1 MKTAGYVFWIC
12 LALVVYVYCLY
23 PILLFLIYSLVQAV
37 RDLRYLATRRDRR
50 PRLQTSAD
58 LPPVSLI
65 IPAYNEERSL
75 PGKTINLKQLDYP
88 YDKLEVILV
97 SDGSTDG
104 TNDILQSLRDPRMR
118 AVLLPV
124 RRGKFHALNHG
135 VEHARHDIIVFSD
148 ASTHFAPD
156 AVKNLV
162 RHFSDPR
169 MGVVCGAVRLVGNA
183 ESRQTEGLYWKYES
197 SLRLMEARLGAT
209 LYASGCIYA
218 VRRQCYRPLAPQ
230 DLTDDLVI
238 PLRARRLGYRV
249 VDDPEAWATEF
260 SADSVKGEF
269 TRRVRLA
276 LGGFRTLKEIVC
288 LPLWNFTGIAFLS
301 HKLLRWILPFLLIG
315 LLVSNGFLLQSPG
328 YQMAL
333 VAQSCFYLWA
343 ALGFLF
349 RRQMQSSRYALFG
362 YFLVTIQ
369 LAFLVGF
376 WRFLLGRPGSA
387 WQRVS

>member
-1 MKTAGYVFWIC
+1 VKTAEYIFWGC
-12 LALVVYVYCLY
+12 LVLVVYVYCLY
-23 PILLFLIYSLVQAV
+23 PVLLFLVYCLVQAV
-37 RDLRYLATRRDRR
+37 RDLRHLATRRDRR
-50 PRLQTSAD
+50 ACLQASAD

-65 IPAYNEERSL
+65 IPAYNEERCL
-75 PGKTINLKQLDYP
+75 PGKIANIEQLDYP
-88 YDKLEVILV
+88 HDKLEVIFL
-97 SDGSTDG
+97 SDGSTDR
-104 TNDILQSLRDPRMR
+104 TNEILHSLQDPRMR
-118 AVLLPV
+118 AVLLPF
-124 RRGKFHALNHG
+124 RQGKFNALNHG
-135 VEHARHDIIVFSD
+135 VEHAQHDIIVFSD
-148 ASTHFAPD
+148 ASTLFAPD

-162 RHFSDPR
+162 RHFSDPGL
-169 MGVVCGAVRLVGNA
+169 GVVCGAVRLVGNA
-183 ESRQTEGLYWKYES
+183 ESQQTEGLYWRYES
-197 SLRLMEARLGAT
+197 GLRLMEARLGAT

-218 VRRQCYRPLAPQ
+218 LRRQCYRALSPQ

-238 PLRARRLGYRV
+238 PLRARKLGYRV
-249 VDDPEAWATEF
+249 LDDPEALATDF
-260 SADSVKGEF
+260 SADSVKDEF

-276 LGGFRTLKEIVC
+276 VGGFRAVKEIVS

-333 VAQSCFYLWA
+333 LAQACFYLWA

-349 RRQMQSSRYALFG
+349 RGRMQRSRYALFG

-376 WRFLLGRPGSA
+376 WRFLFGRPGSA

>member
-1 MKTAGYVFWIC
+1 MKAAEYVFWGC
-12 LALVVYVYCLY
+12 LVLVGYVYCLY
-23 PILLFLIYSLVQAV
+23 PVLLFLVYSLVQAL

-50 PRLQTSAD
+50 TPLQSSAD

-65 IPAYNEERSL
+65 IPAYNEERAL
-75 PGKTINLKQLDYP
+75 PGKIINLTQLDYP

-104 TNDILQSLRDPRMR
+104 TNEILQSLPDPRVR

-124 RRGKFHALNHG
+124 RRGKFQALNHG
-135 VEHARHDIIVFSD
+135 AEHARHDILVFSD
-148 ASTHFAPD
+148 ASTLFAPD
-156 AVKNLV
+156 AVKNLA
-162 RHFSDPR
+162 RHFSDLR
-169 MGVVCGAVRLVGNA
+169 LGVVCGAVRLVGNA

-197 SLRLMEARLGAT
+197 GLRLMEARLGAT

-218 VRRQCYRPLAPQ
+218 VRQQCYRPLAPQ

-238 PLRARRLGYRV
+238 PLRARKLGYQVRY
-249 VDDPEAWATEF
+249 DPEASATEF
-260 SADSVKGEF
+260 SADSVKAEF

-276 LGGFRTLKEIVC
+276 VGGFRALKEIVC

-301 HKLLRWILPFLLIG
+301 HKLLRWVLPFFLIG
-315 LLVSNGFLLQSPG
+315 LLVGNAFLLESPG
-328 YQMAL
+328 YRIAL
-333 VAQSCFYLWA
+333 LVQACFYLWA
-343 ALGFLF
+343 TLGFLF
-349 RRQMQSSRYALFG
+349 RSRMQRSRYALFG

-376 WRFLLGRPGSA
+376 WRFLFGRPRSA

>member
-1 MKTAGYVFWIC
+1 MKSAEYVFWSC
-12 LALVVYVYCLY
+12 LVLVVYVYCLY
-23 PILLFLIYSLVQAV
+23 PVLLFLVYSSVQAV

-50 PRLQTSAD
+50 ARLQTSAD

-65 IPAYNEERSL
+65 IPAYNEARSL
-75 PGKTINLKQLDYP
+75 PGKIINLEQLDYP
-88 YDKLEVILV
+88 YDKLEVIFV

-104 TNDILQSLRDPRMR
+104 TNAILQSLPDPRMR

-124 RRGKFHALNHG
+124 RRGKFQALNHG
-135 VEHARHDIIVFSD
+135 AECARHDIIVFSD
-148 ASTHFAPD
+148 ASTLFAPD

-162 RHFSDPR
+162 RHFSDPGL
-169 MGVVCGAVRLVGNA
+169 GVVCGAVRLVGNA

-197 SLRLMEARLGAT
+197 GLRLMEARLGAT

-238 PLRARRLGYRV
+238 PLRARKLGYRV
-249 VDDPEAWATEF
+249 LDDPEALATEF
-260 SADSVKGEF
+260 SADSVRGEF

-276 LGGFRTLKEIVC
+276 AGGFRALKEIVC

-315 LLVSNGFLLQSPG
+315 LLLSNAFLVQSPR

-333 VAQSCFYLWA
+333 LAQASFYLWA

-349 RRQMQSSRYALFG
+349 RSRMQGSRYALFG

-376 WRFLLGRPGSA
+376 WRVLFGRPASA